1 MTVIF
6 IAIGIAA
13 FLAITL
19 RFSWHGARMAEKAQN
34 R

>member
-1 MTVIF
+1 MTVTF

-19 RFSWHGARMAEKAQN
+19 RFSGHSARVAEKAQN